1 MGRIK
6 IKDLSKNVEMTDR
19 ELKKVFGGALISYQN
34 SWTNFAVRIFR
45 KPPVFIEKNDDE
57 EHIFNTTQIKY

>member
-6 IKDLSKNVEMTDR
+6 IKDLPKEVEMTDEEQR
-19 ELKKVFGGALISYQN
+19 KVFGGALTLNQN
-34 SWTNFAVRIFR
+34 RWTTSTLRIFR
-45 KPPVFIEKNDDE
+45 KPPTFIEWNDEE